1 MSLRRVVQRTK
12 RVIVASA
19 VRKAV
24 TSAAARRPW
33 RRPSGLKMLI
43 TPWIPVGLAVTTFMP
58 VDTVSDTGMK
68 RDVLS
73 SLVLRTVRR
82 GWWIFLLGAG
92 VEGFDSWV
100 MLIRALPSAEMKPW
114 HWVWVRLRK
123 ILETFGSERICI
135 LLDGLIVL

>member
-12 RVIVASA
+12 RVIVANA

-24 TSAAARRPW
+24 TSAAARRPC

-82 GWWIFLLGAG
+82 GWWIFLADDG
-92 VEGFDSWV
+92 VDGFDSWV
-100 MLIRALPSAEMKPW
+100 MLIRALLSAEMKLW
-114 HWVWVRLRK
+114 H
-123 ILETFGSERICI
+123 
-135 LLDGLIVL
+135 

>member
-1 MSLRRVVQRTK
+1 
-12 RVIVASA
+12 
-19 VRKAV
+19 
-24 TSAAARRPW
+24 
-33 RRPSGLKMLI
+33 
-43 TPWIPVGLAVTTFMP
+43 
-58 VDTVSDTGMK
+58 MK

-82 GWWIFLLGAG
+82 GWWIFLADAG

-114 HWVWVRLRK
+114 HWACVRLRK

-135 LLDGLIVL
+135 LLEV